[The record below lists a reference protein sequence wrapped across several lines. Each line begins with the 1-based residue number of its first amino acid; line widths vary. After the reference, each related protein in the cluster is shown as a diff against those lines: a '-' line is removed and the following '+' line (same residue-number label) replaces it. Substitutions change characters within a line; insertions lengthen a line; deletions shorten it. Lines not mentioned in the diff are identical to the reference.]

1 MEAGHELPKS
11 WTFLNNLELVFQDF
25 FPGPQ
30 RVSYYYYYIYSIYI
44 YILYIRYLEFLKGG
58 YSPGERGGL
67 FFRERASLFKF
78 SRFSPQ
84 RAQYWITSSPNSDD
98 CVNVWTSSGGWS
110 HMTAVR
116 QYLLTVQPGR
126 LQHPTPGWEL
136 HLRVPGSRLRLV
148 GALVEVHKLP
158 AVAVLPVQLCSLPD
172 SWVSTGLAARSD
184 ERAAM
189 ASA

>member
-1 MEAGHELPKS
+1 MVMIGFGMEAGHELPKS

-25 FPGPQ
+25 LPGPQ
-30 RVSYYYYYIYSIYI
+30 RVSYYYYYIYSIYIYI

-98 CVNVWTSSGGWS
+98 CVNVWTSLGGCSHIMPPPRPYPRLWTSPSGTRPPPS
-110 HMTAVR
+110 PR
-116 QYLLTVQPGR
+116 R
-126 LQHPTPGWEL
+126 C
-136 HLRVPGSRLRLV
+136 SR
-148 GALVEVHKLP
+148 
-158 AVAVLPVQLCSLPD
+158 S
-172 SWVSTGLAARSD
+172 SS
-184 ERAAM
+184 
-189 ASA
+189 